1 MTDDTSE
8 DFALAMQLQYEEE
21 RLYQISHAKDHGST
35 KCRPYSAPSAVVIF
49 DRPNT
54 YGVVFPL
61 DASPSVKVDKEVRKH
76 YVGVNS
82 HYSGN
87 MSDGTVVHPTV
98 GVLAPVH
105 RSNRQS
111 TTSTSSGR

>member
-1 MTDDTSE
+1 MPNEDTSE

-35 KCRPYSAPSAVVIF
+35 KLIF

-61 DASPSVKVDKEVRKH
+61 DASPSVKVDQEVRKH

-87 MSDGTVVHPTV
+87 MSDGTVVHPT
-98 GVLAPVH
+98 
-105 RSNRQS
+105 QS
-111 TTSTSSGR
+111 TKHDKHFIGKVNISWCACGVP

>member
-1 MTDDTSE
+1 MADDTSE

-35 KCRPYSAPSAVVIF
+35 KRGTHSAPSVVVIF

-61 DASPSVKVDKEVRKH
+61 DASPSVRVDKEVRKH

-82 HYSGN
+82 HYNGN
-87 MSDGTVVHPTV
+87 ISDGTVVHPTV
-98 GVLAPVH
+98 GVPATVH
-105 RSNRQS
+105 RSNRRS

>member
-35 KCRPYSAPSAVVIF
+35 KRRSRSAPSAIVIF

-54 YGVVFPL
+54 YGVVYPL
-61 DASPSVKVDKEVRKH
+61 DASPSVKVDREVRKH

-87 MSDGTVVHPTV
+87 VSDGTVVHPTV
-98 GVLAPVH
+98 GVVAAVD
-105 RSNRQS
+105 RSNRRS
-111 TTSTSSGR
+111 TTSTLSGR